1 MIKHFDLLLSF
12 IRISTKIILNNRS
25 LYLMILIKA
34 VEIYIIFY
42 IIMIIQSSKVPR
54 DNLLIIVLKTLALS
68 INHHIYTL
76 MNKST
81 FSIGLH
87 RYIQL

>member
-42 IIMIIQSSKVPR
+42 IIMIIQSSKYQEM
-54 DNLLIIVLKTLALS
+54 
-68 INHHIYTL
+68 IYSL
-76 MNKST
+76 
-81 FSIGLH
+81 
-87 RYIQL
+87 